1 MKFLALIFTS
11 MVCLGSG
18 IKLDGPIAGQD
29 QSLKRILSKVTS
41 RDKKLSFQEFKS
53 LLTKKDGYPHIL
65 SEDVNRIMA
74 QLQSEFPDLLK
85 ISSIGSTAMGKEIK
99 LITLDFNKNQTSLAQ
114 QTDTHPLLNQMNQS

>member
-11 MVCLGSG
+11 IVCLGSG

-114 QTDTHPLLNQMNQS
+114 QTDSHPFLNQMNQS

>member
-1 MKFLALIFTS
+1 

-18 IKLDGPIAGQD
+18 IKLDGPTTGQD
-29 QSLKRILSKVTS
+29 QSLKSILSKVTS

-65 SEDVNRIMA
+65 SEEVNRIMA
-74 QLQSEFPDLLK
+74 QLQSEFPDLLN

-99 LITLDFNKNQTSLAQ
+99 LITLDFNKNQSSLAQ
-114 QTDTHPLLNQMNQS
+114 QTDSHPFLNKMKQS